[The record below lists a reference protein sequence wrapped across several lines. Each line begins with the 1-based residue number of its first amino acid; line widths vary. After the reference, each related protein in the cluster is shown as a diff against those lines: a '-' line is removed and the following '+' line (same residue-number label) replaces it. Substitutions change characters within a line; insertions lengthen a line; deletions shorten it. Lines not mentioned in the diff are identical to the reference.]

1 MSFIPS
7 VGHVLDSRLVTK
19 RNHFRSALRFVAPVF
34 LSLMGAFY
42 SGSQETSYVA
52 LPATEIRALA
62 DRVLQ
67 EANKADCKP
76 GNCRILVADFVFPT
90 GATSQLG
97 MQIAD
102 EFSKELASQQSAI
115 QIIER
120 SRLRAYLEQQSIP
133 STLLNNEKAMRWLG
147 KQLGATAV
155 LVGTT
160 EDEGDSVRVQVN
172 LRSCEKEKAGPVEG
186 FTFPYAGSK
195 DPFTALDFPAK
206 AASVDNSSTDPAV
219 FRARAGVGGVTSP
232 ICLYCPQPSYTNPAR
247 AAKFQ
252 GTMLLDVIVSPDG
265 EMKSASF
272 IRGLPF
278 GLNDKAVEALRRWKF
293 RPATLNAQPVM
304 VKVQIEVTFR
314 LY

>member
-1 MSFIPS
+1 
-7 VGHVLDSRLVTK
+7 
-19 RNHFRSALRFVAPVF
+19 
-34 LSLMGAFY
+34 
-42 SGSQETSYVA
+42 
-52 LPATEIRALA
+52 
-62 DRVLQ
+62 
-67 EANKADCKP
+67 
-76 GNCRILVADFVFPT
+76 
-90 GATSQLG
+90 
-97 MQIAD
+97 
-102 EFSKELASQQSAI
+102 
-115 QIIER
+115 
-120 SRLRAYLEQQSIP
+120 
-133 STLLNNEKAMRWLG
+133 MRWLG

-278 GLNDKAVEALRRWKF
+278 GLNDKAVDQLGQFLQRFEHAHSLNRHALQNRLAFFPQLF
-293 RPATLNAQPVM
+293 RQFRHGHRIW
-304 VKVQIEVTFR
+304 QIALV
-314 LY
+314 

>member
-1 MSFIPS
+1 MSRCRQPKFARSPTVYSKKLTRRIANRGIAVFS
-7 VGHVLDSRLVTK
+7 SLTSCFRLAQP
-19 RNHFRSALRFVAPVF
+19 RSWGCR
-34 LSLMGAFY
+34 SLM
-42 SGSQETSYVA
+42 SSRRSW
-52 LPATEIRALA
+52 P
-62 DRVLQ
+62 
-67 EANKADCKP
+67 
-76 GNCRILVADFVFPT
+76 
-90 GATSQLG
+90 
-97 MQIAD
+97 
-102 EFSKELASQQSAI
+102 
-115 QIIER
+115 R
-120 SRLRAYLEQQSIP
+120 SRARFKSSSVLA
-133 STLLNNEKAMRWLG
+133 KAMRWLG

>member
-1 MSFIPS
+1 VSFIPS

-219 FRARAGVGGVTSP
+219 FRAGVGGVTSP

-304 VKVQIEVTFR
+304 VKVQIEVTFL